1 MRTLFSAL
9 LLAVVLA
16 GPAAAQDAS
25 TGLGRLHDDLGLRP
39 DQESAWRDYATAV
52 TPDPQADARRRA
64 TGELLPNIPTPRRIA
79 LIEAS
84 MVQDVA
90 ELRRQGA
97 AVLAFYSR
105 LSPDQQ
111 RTFDVET
118 LPNANARM
126 QPTQAATPP
135 R

>member
-1 MRTLFSAL
+1 MRTLVSAL

-25 TGLGRLHDDLGLRP
+25 AGLGKLHDDLGLRP
-39 DQESAWRDYATAV
+39 EQESAWRDYAAAV
-52 TPDPQADARRRA
+52 APDPQAEARRRA
-64 TGELLPNIPTPRRIA
+64 TDELLPNIPTPRRIA

-84 MVQDVA
+84 LAQDVA
-90 ELRRQGA
+90 DMRRQGQ
-97 AVLAFYSR
+97 AVMAFYSR

-118 LPNANARM
+118 LPSARS
-126 QPTQAATPP
+126 QPTEASAP

>member
-1 MRTLFSAL
+1 L
-9 LLAVVLA
+9 LLALFVA
-16 GPAAAQDAS
+16 APAAAQDTA
-25 TGLGRLHDDLGLRP
+25 TGLGQLHDDLGLSA
-39 DQESAWRDYATAV
+39 DQEGAWRDYAAAV

-64 TGELLPNIPTPRRIA
+64 TNELLPHIPTPRRIA

-84 MVQDVA
+84 LAQDLTD
-90 ELRRQGA
+90 LRRQGE
-97 AVLAFYSR
+97 AVMAFYSR

-118 LPNANARM
+118 LPIARTDA
-126 QPTQAATPP
+126 PAATAP

>member
-1 MRTLFSAL
+1 MRTLLSAL
-9 LLAVVLA
+9 LLALALA

-25 TGLGRLHDDLGLRP
+25 ARLGQLHDDLGLRA
-39 DQESAWRDYATAV
+39 DQESAWRDYAAAV
-52 TPDPQADARRRA
+52 APDPQADARRRA
-64 TGELLPNIPTPRRIA
+64 TNELLPNIPTPRRIA

-84 MVQDVA
+84 LAQDVA
-90 ELRRQGA
+90 DLRRQGA
-97 AVLAFYSR
+97 AVMAFYSR

-118 LPNANARM
+118 LPSAGGRT
-126 QPTQAATPP
+126 QPTEAAAP

>member
-1 MRTLFSAL
+1 VRTLFSAL
-9 LLAVVLA
+9 LLVLALA

-25 TGLGRLHDDLGLRP
+25 ARLGQLHDDLGLKP
-39 DQESAWRDYATAV
+39 DQESAWRDYVAAV
-52 TPDPQADARRRA
+52 GPDPQADARRRA

-84 MVQDVA
+84 LAQDVA
-90 ELRRQGA
+90 DLRRQGV
-97 AVLAFYSR
+97 AVMAFYAG

-118 LPNANARM
+118 LPKARS
-126 QPTQAATPP
+126 QATEASAP

>member
-1 MRTLFSAL
+1 MRTFVSAM

-16 GPAAAQDAS
+16 GSAAAQDAS
-25 TGLGRLHDDLGLRP
+25 PGLGKLHDDLGLRP
-39 DQESAWRDYATAV
+39 DQESAWRDYAAAV
-52 TPDPQADARRRA
+52 APDPQADARRRA
-64 TGELLPNIPTPRRIA
+64 TDELLPNIPTPRRIA

-84 MVQDVA
+84 LAQDVA
-90 ELRRQGA
+90 DLRRQGE
-97 AVLAFYSR
+97 AVMAFYAR

-118 LPNANARM
+118 LPTAGARTM
-126 QPTQAATPP
+126 DAASP